1 MMSESC
7 FRGEF
12 HFKPKI
18 SFSCKDISAFV
29 CFLVF
34 SINSFVLF
42 GICVF
47 FYKLIQYL
55 DDISTIIIFHNGF
68 LCKRSNIF

>member
-29 CFLVF
+29 FLAF
-34 SINSFVLF
+34 SINSLVLF
-42 GICVF
+42 GIRVF
-47 FYKLIQYL
+47 FYKMIQYL